1 MLFISVVANPNDF
14 YFIYYGIFLTL
25 FQLVNFLIFWLP
37 AADLPPFLCPILSLG
52 SLPQTDKLCLF
63 VGVTIPLVLHKK
75 LNRDGLSGC
84 QLVQMKQFIQFE
96 NRTQLWFVVKLE

>member
-1 MLFISVVANPNDF
+1 MLFISVIANPKDF

-37 AADLPPFLCPILSLG
+37 ADLPPFLCPILSLG

-63 VGVTIPLVLHKK
+63 VGVTVPLVLHKK
-75 LNRDGLSGC
+75 LNGC

-96 NRTQLWFVVKLE
+96 NRTQLWFVV